1 MEVSIK
7 VKRILILLFAF
18 VMIIFNETSDAK
30 YVMEYETTIAQIN
43 IDTILPKVEVIR
55 IERKE
60 NKKNSSSVYDIN
72 VKVKIIENNIKE
84 NNFNKN
90 QISIKM
96 GEIEFDKKLYEVH
109 PIAQTNNI
117 IMYEIKLEGIDTKGT
132 LQIFIPKGTVKDFS
146 NNENQEKI
154 INYQV
159 M

>member
-1 MEVSIK
+1 M
-7 VKRILILLFAF
+7 KRILILLFAF

>member
-1 MEVSIK
+1 M
-7 VKRILILLFAF
+7 KRILILLFAF

-96 GEIEFDKKLYEVH
+96 GEIEFDKKLYEVN